1 MYTNIENVAHN
12 FILLKRRMGMLNNK
26 SRKTSIVVLVAIIL
40 ALSAAVIS
48 SADGVAPGSEQD
60 PIVTQ
65 SYVEQKLEQ
74 IKYYIDSLIT
84 KSNENSALQNQE
96 IAKLKAEME
105 LKNQEIAKLTE
116 SIINISAS
124 AAGRFEVVEMQKN
137 QILIAGEGAEII
149 PRSGKF
155 SAIYGTNGGLSDV
168 TSAKDLKDNEAIVN
182 NHMLIASRGDG
193 RGMKA
198 LADKSFLIIKGT
210 YTLK

>member
-1 MYTNIENVAHN
+1 MINS
-12 FILLKRRMGMLNNK
+12 KG
-26 SRKTSIVVLVAIIL
+26 RKTGILILIIVVFV
-40 ALSAAVIS
+40 LSAAAAGF
-48 SADGVAPGSEQD
+48 ADGAAPGSEQD

-65 SYVEQKLEQ
+65 SYVEHKLEQ
-74 IKYYIDSLIT
+74 IKYYIDSLNT
-84 KSNENSALQNQE
+84 KAGENSTLQNQE
-96 IAKLKAEME
+96 IAKLKAALE
-105 LKNQEIAKLTE
+105 LKDKEIAKLTE
-116 SIINISAS
+116 SINNISAVAS
-124 AAGRFEVVEMQKN
+124 GRFEVLEMQKN

-155 SAIYGTNGGLSDV
+155 SAIYGANGGLSDI
-168 TSAKDLKDNEAIVN
+168 TSAKDLKDNEAIIN